1 MKNFLNT
8 EQKKELLNQ
17 HKKEKDKKVCDR
29 IKAIILSDE
38 GWTYRLISEAL
49 LIDEET
55 VSRHVQDYNENEKL
69 KGEAG
74 GSKSNLTAKQSS
86 ELIKHVEESM
96 YLDSRKIRYYVEQ
109 KYGVRYSSSGMLSWL
124 HKNNFSYKKPDR
136 VPAKADKAK
145 QAEFIKSYEELK
157 SNLTEDD
164 VILFGDGVHPS
175 METKVTYGWIR
186 TGKFKEVKTTAS
198 RTRVNLLGAINLDN
212 MDLTAKSYKTIDSE
226 SVIDFLKDIKVKYS
240 GKKNIYFIVD
250 NGSYYKSKAV
260 KEKATQLGITMT
272 YLPPYSPNLNPIE
285 RLWKY
290 MNEKVRNNKF
300 FSSAKEFRESILS
313 FFGDDWSIFKVGLK
327 TRINDKFQILKS
339 AI

>member
-1 MKNFLNT
+1 MS
-8 EQKKELLNQ
+8 QKELLSQ
-17 HKKEKDKKVCDR
+17 HKKEKNKKVGDR

-55 VSRHVQDYNENEKL
+55 VSRHVQEYEEKGKL

-74 GSKSNLTAKQSS
+74 GSKSNLTVEQSN
-86 ELIKHVEESM
+86 ELVKHIEESL
-96 YLDSRKIRYYVEQ
+96 YLDSNNIRLYVEE
-109 KYGVRYSSSGMLSWL
+109 KFGVRYSASGMLSWL
-124 HKNNFSYKKPDR
+124 HNNGFSYKKPDR
-136 VPAKADKAK
+136 VPAKADKEK
-145 QAEFIKSYEELK
+145 QSEFINKYKKLK
-157 SNLTEDD
+157 SSLEKDD

-186 TGKFKEVKTTAS
+186 TGKFKKIKTTAS
-198 RTRVNLLGAINLDN
+198 RTRVNLLGAINLDD
-212 MDLTAKSYKTIDSE
+212 MDLITKVYKTIDSD
-226 SVIDFLKDIKVKYS
+226 SVIELLEVIRVKYS
-240 GKKNIYFIVD
+240 DKKNIYLIVD
-250 NGSYYKSKAV
+250 NGSYYTSKAV
-260 KEKATQLGITMT
+260 KEKASQLGITMT

-300 FSSAKEFRESILS
+300 FSSANEFRDSILS
-313 FFGDDWSIFKVGLK
+313 FFENDWSIFKSGLK
-327 TRINDKFQILKS
+327 TRINDNFQILKS